1 MPVTYQPKE
10 FKDISLSFKVHPV
23 TKDILVLK
31 NSDAIKKSVMNL
43 VKTNVGD
50 RFYEKNLGTKT
61 KNYLFEI
68 LKTDD
73 DNFSLEREIR
83 NVISNYE
90 PRVKLIDVSILNN
103 DTDYSLEISISYEII
118 GQKDIPQNI
127 QFLLGS

>member
-1 MPVTYQPKE
+1 MPVTYQSKE

-43 VKTNVGD
+43 VKTNIGD

-68 LKTDD
+68 SKPDD

-90 PRVKLIDVSILNN
+90 PRVKLIDVSI
-103 DTDYSLEISISYEII
+103 
-118 GQKDIPQNI
+118 
-127 QFLLGS
+127 

>member
-1 MPVTYQPKE
+1 MPVTYQSKE

-68 LKTDD
+68 SKTDD

-103 DTDYSLEISISYEII
+103 DIDYSLEISISYEII

>member
-1 MPVTYQPKE
+1 MPVTYQSKE

-43 VKTNVGD
+43 VKTNIGD

-68 LKTDD
+68 SKQDD

>member
-1 MPVTYQPKE
+1 MPVTYQSKE

-68 LKTDD
+68 SKTDD

>member
-1 MPVTYQPKE
+1 MPVTYQSKE

-103 DTDYSLEISISYEII
+103 DIDYSLEISISYEII